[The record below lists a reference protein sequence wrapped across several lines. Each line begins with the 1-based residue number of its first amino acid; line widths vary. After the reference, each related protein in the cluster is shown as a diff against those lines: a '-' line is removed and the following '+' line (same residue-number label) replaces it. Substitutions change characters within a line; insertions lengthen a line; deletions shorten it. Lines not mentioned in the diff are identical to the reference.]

1 MPKIVSC
8 YWEYKQ
14 IPLRRPYVLSFV
26 TLEVFNTLLVHFT
39 FDDGTTRVG
48 EVVPLVGYSSETV
61 EDVVRA
67 CEIWLP
73 QLIGQSIEVAREIIA
88 AQIVKTPC
96 ASSLILSAFDAEIF
110 DKKNKHRAHSPVP
123 LVYPT
128 SSSDQNIEAT
138 IREAI
143 AQGYCTLKVKI
154 GDSLQQDLAVLLKLR
169 EHVPPN
175 IRVRFDA
182 NQAYS
187 LEDAKSFLSAVQE
200 LLLDRTELVE
210 QPLPTEMWDEMAYL
224 TANSPVPLMLDES
237 IHSLDD
243 VAHAAQI
250 GCKWIKLK
258 LCKQGGIGELLQI
271 AESAVSLGL
280 KVVLGNGVATDI
292 SNLVELLVY
301 DRYRNLFSGASE
313 SNGFTKLIQP
323 IIHSTLRMH
332 SGCAIW

>member
-14 IPLRRPYVLSFV
+14 IPLRRPYILSFV
-26 TLEVFNTLLVHFT
+26 TLEGFNTVLVHFT
-39 FDDGTTRVG
+39 LDDGTTRIG

-61 EDVVRA
+61 EDVIHT
-67 CEIWLP
+67 CKFWLP
-73 QLIGQSIEVAREIIA
+73 QLIGQSMEKARETIA
-88 AQIVKTPC
+88 SQIVKAPC

-110 DKKNKHRAHSPVP
+110 DKTNKQRAYSPVS

-128 SSSDQNIEAT
+128 SSSDPNIEET

-154 GDSLQQDLAVLLKLR
+154 GDSLQQDLAVLQKLQKY
-169 EHVPPN
+169 VPPK

-187 LEDAKSFLSAVQE
+187 LETAKSFLRAVQE

-210 QPLPTEMWDEMAYL
+210 QPLPAEMWEEMAYL
-224 TANSPVPLMLDES
+224 AANSPIPLMLDES
-237 IHSLDD
+237 IHSFDD

-250 GCKWIKLK
+250 GCRWIKLK
-258 LCKQGGIGELLQI
+258 LCKQGGVGELVQI
-271 AESAVSLGL
+271 AEYAVSLGL

-301 DRYRNLFSGASE
+301 DCYRNLFSGASE

-323 IIHSTLRMH
+323 IIHSTLRMQG
-332 SGCAIW
+332 GCAIW

>member
-1 MPKIVSC
+1 MPKVVSC

-61 EDVVRA
+61 EDVIRA

-73 QLIGQSIEVAREIIA
+73 QLIGQSIEAARATIA
-88 AQIVKTPC
+88 SQILKTPC
-96 ASSLILSAFDAEIF
+96 ASSLILSALDAEAF
-110 DKKNKHRAHSPVP
+110 DRTKTHAPVP

-154 GDSLQQDLAVLLKLR
+154 GDSLQQDLAVLVKLR
-169 EHVPPN
+169 EHVPPK

-200 LLLDRTELVE
+200 FLLDRTELVE
-210 QPLPTEMWDEMAYL
+210 QPLPTEMWDAMAYL
-224 TANSPVPLMLDES
+224 ASNSSVPLMLDES
-237 IHSLDD
+237 IHSFDD
-243 VAHAAQI
+243 VTRAAQV
-250 GCKWIKLK
+250 GCQWIKLK
-258 LCKQGGIGELLQI
+258 LCKQGGITELVQI
-271 AESAVSLGL
+271 AEYAVSLGL

-313 SNGFTKLIQP
+313 SNGFTKLMQP
-323 IIHSTLRMH
+323 IMHSTLRMH
-332 SGCAIW
+332 CGCAIW